1 MSKIFK
7 SFFSL
12 IFGTWGICPSPSS
25 ISKLCKY
32 LYLWRV
38 GVTKHERGG
47 ETWFNTYFSTI
58 IIRRVSQETHG
69 PWIRTWL
76 QLFGSTGYDTFFPLL
91 QQWVACGI
99 PYPVKI
105 LFEFVLHRHPLSISC
120 LSTIEKTRVK
130 NIIDIRQIVHTYGW
144 WWRAIAG
151 KRSER
156 KFQWVLPEIK

>member
-47 ETWFNTYFSTI
+47 GRLQKSLPRDPWPLNRNMTSVIWEYGLRYFSPPFTTVGCLWYTLPRQNTLWI
-58 IIRRVSQETHG
+58 CSPPSPTFHFLPLYYRKDSCKKHHWHPSNCTH
-69 PWIRTWL
+69 IWL
-76 QLFGSTGYDTFFPLL
+76 MMAGHCWKKKWKKIPM
-91 QQWVACGI
+91 GI
-99 PYPVKI
+99 
-105 LFEFVLHRHPLSISC
+105 
-120 LSTIEKTRVK
+120 TR
-130 NIIDIRQIVHTYGW
+130 D
-144 WWRAIAG
+144 
-151 KRSER
+151 
-156 KFQWVLPEIK
+156 

>member
-69 PWIRTWL
+69 PWIGTWL
-76 QLFGSTGYDTFFPLL
+76 QLFGSTGYDTFFPPFTTVGCLWYTL
-91 QQWVACGI
+91 PRQNTLWICSPPSPTFHFLPLYYRKDSCKKHHWHPSNCTHIWLMMAGHCWKKKWKKIPMGI
-99 PYPVKI
+99 
-105 LFEFVLHRHPLSISC
+105 
-120 LSTIEKTRVK
+120 TR
-130 NIIDIRQIVHTYGW
+130 D
-144 WWRAIAG
+144 
-151 KRSER
+151 
-156 KFQWVLPEIK
+156 